1 MEYLSIEID
10 MIYEVVQTEIFA
22 KWMNALRDRKA
33 QTIIAA
39 RIDRVRVGNMG
50 NCKSLGGG
58 LSELKV
64 NFGPGYR
71 LYFTIEGGQ
80 VVILLAGGD
89 KSSQARDIAVARDM
103 I

>member
-1 MEYLSIEID
+1 MH
-10 MIYEVVQTEIFA
+10 MQYEVAQSELFA
-22 KWMNALRDRKA
+22 KWLNALRDRKA

-39 RIDRVRVGNMG
+39 RIDRVRQGNLG

-64 NFGPGYR
+64 KFGPGYR
-71 LYFTIEGGQ
+71 LYFTIEEGRL
-80 VVILLAGGD
+80 VILLAGGD
-89 KSSQARDIAVARDM
+89 KSTQDRDIRTARDM